1 MRRRYLW
8 LLAVFMPTALGLA
21 ALSYLFL
28 APDSQT
34 EAAPTSP
41 IVRQSP
47 LVEDTIGD
55 ETVIAPIDT
64 DALAPSGPRDED
76 APEAPAAQPESRQRP
91 AHLESSDIIGPPLL
105 ASSTATD
112 ASADTPEPTLR
123 RGSLRLASLSA
134 AGGGGGVPGTTGS
147 SKTSGDSATTP
158 VDVSNGGSDSSTPG
172 GSSSIG
178 GDTDPNGGKG
188 EGTGGES
195 GAAPNIPNP
204 DHGSNGAESGDGNGG
219 HEGNDEEDPPIS
231 DSDPDDDA
239 PAYDPIPDEREPPV
253 VQVPEPAGIGLM
265 LLGLLGCAAGRRRKN

>member
-55 ETVIAPIDT
+55 ETVIAPIET
-64 DALAPSGPRDED
+64 DALSPSGPRDED

-91 AHLESSDIIGPPLL
+91 AHLESSDIIGPPLF

-112 ASADTPEPTLR
+112 ASAAAPESTLR

-134 AGGGGGVPGTTGS
+134 AGGGGGVPSTTGS

-158 VDVSNGGSDSSTPG
+158 ADVSNSGNDSSTPG
-172 GSSSIG
+172 GSSSTG
-178 GDTDPNGGKG
+178 GDTDPNGGKD
-188 EGTGGES
+188 EGTGGEG
-195 GAAPNIPNP
+195 GAAPNVPNP
-204 DHGSNGAESGDGNGG
+204 DHDQV
-219 HEGNDEEDPPIS
+219 DPPVS
-231 DSDPDDDA
+231 NPDPDDEA
-239 PAYDPIPDEREPPV
+239 YQYDPIPDEHQPPV
-253 VQVPEPAGIGLM
+253 VQVPEPAGIGLL
-265 LLGLLGCAAGRRRKN
+265 LLGLLGCAAGRRRRN